1 MASCDAD
8 VSFWETRVTVV
19 EGAREAFG
27 GITVGVD
34 VGTTSVKA
42 VAVDRDGQVLAR
54 ARVSHKVMVPAPD
67 RLEHDA
73 GRAWRQ
79 GPRRAYAAV
88 TAGLSVPVAG
98 VAVSAM
104 VPSLTAVD
112 RRGVP
117 VLPGV
122 LYGDGRGVDDATP
135 GDRDDGSDT
144 GGTAAIPDTTGFLR
158 WAVAGAPSARGYWP
172 AQAVATHALSGVPA
186 MDSATAMAFGD
197 LSDHRGWRADRLA
210 DFGASVDQMPAIVA
224 MGQPAGEI
232 AGTGTAVAGGAI
244 DAYCDQIVAGATEP
258 GDVLAI
264 FGATLVVW
272 IVVDDWI
279 EVPGLVTIP
288 HSEPG
293 RVLVGGPSN
302 AGALFVDWARRLLR
316 GQQVGPRLAR
326 NASADGATGDGRA
339 GDPARVP
346 VWLPYVR
353 GERIPFNDPMLRASV
368 HGLDITQGPAAVTRG
383 AYEASGFVIRRM
395 LDLAGVDGRRVV
407 ASGGGTQVSDWMAGV
422 ADGTGLPVDV
432 VAVPEGAAYGA
443 AFVAR
448 VAAGLEPSTG
458 EAGRW
463 ARTGRRVTPDAGW
476 MPATAERYRRF
487 VELGTGC

>member
-1 MASCDAD
+1 MLEDD
-8 VSFWETRVTVV
+8 RGPIGEV
-19 EGAREAFG
+19 
-27 GITVGVD
+27 TVGVD

-42 VAVDRDGQVLAR
+42 VAVDQDGRVLAR
-54 ARVSHKVMVPAPD
+54 SRVSHQVMVPAPD

-73 GRAWRQ
+73 RRAWRQ

-88 TAGLSVPVAG
+88 TAGLDRPVAG

-112 RRGVP
+112 GRGVP

-122 LYGDGRGVDDATP
+122 LYGDGRGTDDTAP
-135 GDRDDGSDT
+135 GSGAGS
-144 GGTAAIPDTTGFLR
+144 GGAGSAEAIPDTTGFLR
-158 WAVAGAPSARGYWP
+158 WAVSGAPGARGYWP

-186 MDSATAMAFGD
+186 IDTSTAMAFGD
-197 LSDHRGWRADRLA
+197 LTDHAGWRVDRLA
-210 DFGASVDQMPAIVA
+210 DFGASADQMPAIVG
-224 MGQPAGEI
+224 MGQRAGEI

-244 DAYCDQIVAGATEP
+244 DAYCDQIVAGASQP

-272 IVVDDWI
+272 IVVEDWI
-279 EVPGLVTIP
+279 EVPGLVTVP

-293 RVLVGGPSN
+293 RVLIGGPSN

-316 GQQVGPRLAR
+316 GGRVGPGAR
-326 NASADGATGDGRA
+326 PVASPDPGDGRQ

-395 LDLAGVDGRRVV
+395 LDLAGVEGRRVV
-407 ASGGGTQVSDWMAGV
+407 ASGGGTQVTPWMAGV
-422 ADGTGLPVDV
+422 ADGTDLPVDL

-448 VAAGLEPSTG
+448 VAAGLETSTG

-463 ARTGRRVTPDAGW
+463 ASTGRRVTPDAAW
-476 MPATAERYRRF
+476 VPAVRERYRTF
-487 VELGTGC
+487 VELGPGR